1 MKTYFCEWKEGSL
14 KVYNKGKEGDV
25 SCYLLAGRGGRVM
38 RAKLMRIMALLVFVA
53 SLLVGTGNKA
63 EAVVA
68 VVEPPAGGVAPGA
81 VVIRPVSPFP
91 QPPFIVRP
99 PFAVQPA
106 FKPFFLR
113 LPGLFL
119 APSLPVQPL
128 LDLNALFQDEDFL
141 LGVGVQ

>member
-1 MKTYFCEWKEGSL
+1 ML
-14 KVYNKGKEGDV
+14 P
-25 SCYLLAGRGGRVM
+25 
-38 RAKLMRIMALLVFVA
+38 AKLMGIMALLVFVA
-53 SLLVGTGNKA
+53 SLLVGTANKA

-68 VVEPPAGGVAPGA
+68 VVEPPLAGAAPGT
-81 VVIRPVSPFP
+81 VLIRPVSPFA

-128 LDLNALFQDEDFL
+128 LALNALFQDEDFL
-141 LGVGVQ
+141 LGVGGQTCCTTPRGSGL

>member
-1 MKTYFCEWKEGSL
+1 
-14 KVYNKGKEGDV
+14 
-25 SCYLLAGRGGRVM
+25 M
-38 RAKLMRIMALLVFVA
+38 RAKLMGIMTLLVFVA
-53 SLLVGTGNKA
+53 SLLVGTANKA

-81 VVIRPVSPFP
+81 VVIRPVSPFA
-91 QPPFIVRP
+91 QPPFTVRP
-99 PFAVQPA
+99 PFAVQPT

-119 APSLPVQPL
+119 TPSLPVQPL

>member
-1 MKTYFCEWKEGSL
+1 
-14 KVYNKGKEGDV
+14 
-25 SCYLLAGRGGRVM
+25 M
-38 RAKLMRIMALLVFVA
+38 RAKLLRIMTLLMFVA
-53 SLLVGTGNKA
+53 SLLVGIVNKA

-68 VVEPPAGGVAPGA
+68 VVEPPGVGVAPGA
-81 VVIRPVSPFP
+81 VEIRPVSPFP
-91 QPPFIVRP
+91 QSPFIVRP

-119 APSLPVQPL
+119 APSLPVQPSV
-128 LDLNALFQDEDFL
+128 DLNALFQDEDFL